1 MYKIMII
8 EDDKIIAREMKTF
21 LESWDYQGILV
32 HDFHQVLEEWQNTN
46 PDLILMDISL
56 PYKNGY
62 YWTEQIRKYS
72 KVPIIFISSRN
83 DNTNIVMALSQ
94 GGDDFIA
101 KPFDLQVLLYKIK
114 ALLRRTYDF
123 SGKTEWLEQNGVR
136 FNMDE
141 NLVTYQDRS
150 VELTKNEGKILRL
163 LMKKKDKI
171 VRREELMEYLW
182 KTDYYVDENALS
194 VNINR
199 LRKNLERIGI
209 HDFIQTKK
217 GLGYLV

>member
-1 MYKIMII
+1 MII

-83 DNTNIVMALSQ
+83 DNMNIVMALSQ

-123 SGKTEWLEQNGVR
+123 SERQNGS
-136 FNMDE
+136 NKTGYASIWM
-141 NLVTYQDRS
+141 
-150 VELTKNEGKILRL
+150 KILSRI
-163 LMKKKDKI
+163 KI
-171 VRREELMEYLW
+171 
-182 KTDYYVDENALS
+182 DLS
-194 VNINR
+194 N
-199 LRKNLERIGI
+199 
-209 HDFIQTKK
+209 
-217 GLGYLV
+217 